1 MKTVI
6 VGVTGGI
13 AAYKSCEVVS
23 RFRRL
28 GYDVR
33 VVMTKNATEFVTP
46 LTFES
51 LSKNKVV
58 VDTFEKNREFEIEH
72 ISYAELASA
81 FVIAPATANFIGKLA
96 AGIAD
101 DMLTTTVMATLQPVF
116 ICPAMNVN
124 MYQNPIT
131 QANIE
136 RLKERGYRF
145 IGPDSGMLACGVTG
159 AGRMSEP
166 VEIVTEVD
174 KFLTPKADLRGKTVL
189 VTAGGT
195 REPIDGV
202 RFITNRSSGKMGT
215 AIAEAAL
222 QRGARVILLYGT
234 ISVPVPK
241 GVEAV
246 KIETTMDMYREVMAR
261 TDGTDIFV
269 MSAAPGDY
277 AVENYTPHKIKA
289 DSLEL
294 KLKKNPDIA
303 AAALE
308 ALSRLDGKR
317 RVAQGDSNPIGNQ
330 EIRRESPEYRQ
341 NHWESHD
348 LSRDRGHAHFPEEP
362 GQAASG
368 TPDFH
373 QPRIDQGQSCHRQ
386 VRQQEPQVVQHV
398 RVHPEQDQ
406 SRDCQRTHQRSP
418 FPQALSQTDES
429 EHAGGPCYRGAKPRQ
444 QGVTPDRA

>member
-166 VEIVTEVD
+166 VEIVAEVD

-215 AIAEAAL
+215 SIAEAAL
-222 QRGARVILLYGT
+222 QRGARVILVYGT

-303 AAALE
+303 AAVGKIKGDKKLVVFAAETDDLIQNAVKKLEAKNADLIVSNDVTMPGAGFETDTNVVTLIERGGAMTALE
-308 ALSRLDGKR
+308 IMDKR
-317 RVAQGDSNPIGNQ
+317 RLADVILDA
-330 EIRRESPEYRQ
+330 
-341 NHWESHD
+341 
-348 LSRDRGHAHFPEEP
+348 
-362 GQAASG
+362 
-368 TPDFH
+368 
-373 QPRIDQGQSCHRQ
+373 
-386 VRQQEPQVVQHV
+386 
-398 RVHPEQDQ
+398 
-406 SRDCQRTHQRSP
+406 
-418 FPQALSQTDES
+418 
-429 EHAGGPCYRGAKPRQ
+429 
-444 QGVTPDRA
+444 VTL

>member
-136 RLKERGYRF
+136 RLKDRGYRF

-222 QRGARVILLYGT
+222 QRGARVILVYGT

-277 AVENYTPHKIKA
+277 AVENYTPHKIKS

-303 AAALE
+303 AAVGKIKGDKKLVVFAAETDDLIQNAVKKLEAKNADLIVSNDVTMPGAGFETDTNVVTLIERGGAMTALE
-308 ALSRLDGKR
+308 MMDKR
-317 RVAQGDSNPIGNQ
+317 RLADVILDA
-330 EIRRESPEYRQ
+330 
-341 NHWESHD
+341 
-348 LSRDRGHAHFPEEP
+348 
-362 GQAASG
+362 
-368 TPDFH
+368 
-373 QPRIDQGQSCHRQ
+373 
-386 VRQQEPQVVQHV
+386 
-398 RVHPEQDQ
+398 
-406 SRDCQRTHQRSP
+406 
-418 FPQALSQTDES
+418 
-429 EHAGGPCYRGAKPRQ
+429 
-444 QGVTPDRA
+444 VTL

>member
-13 AAYKSCEVVS
+13 AAYKSCEIVS
-23 RFRRL
+23 RFKRL

-33 VVMTKNATEFVTP
+33 VVMTKNAAEFVTS

-58 VDTFEKNREFEIEH
+58 TDTFEKNREFEIEH

-96 AGIAD
+96 SGICD
-101 DMLTTTVMATLQPVF
+101 DMLTTTVTATVKPVF

-124 MYQNPIT
+124 MYLNPVT

-136 RLKERGYRF
+136 KLKKTGYHF

-159 AGRMSEP
+159 PGRMSEP
-166 VEIVTEVD
+166 AEIVSQID
-174 KFLTPKADLRGKTVL
+174 RFLTPNPDLRGKTVL

-202 RFITNRSSGKMGT
+202 RFISNRSSGKMGA
-215 AIAEAAL
+215 AIADAAAE
-222 QRGARVILLYGT
+222 RGARVIFVYGT

-241 GVEAV
+241 AAECV
-246 KIETTMDMYREVMAR
+246 KIETTEDMYREVTAR
-261 TDGTDIFV
+261 TDEADIFV

-277 AVENYTPHKIKA
+277 SVENYTPHKIKSE
-289 DSLEL
+289 SLTL

-303 AAALE
+303 AAVGKVKGDKKLVVFAAETDDLIQNAVKKLESKNADLIVSNDVTMPGAGFETDTNIVTLIERGGAMTALE
-308 ALSRLDGKR
+308 MMDKR
-317 RVAQGDSNPIGNQ
+317 RLADVILDAVK
-330 EIRRESPEYRQ
+330 
-341 NHWESHD
+341 
-348 LSRDRGHAHFPEEP
+348 L
-362 GQAASG
+362 
-368 TPDFH
+368 
-373 QPRIDQGQSCHRQ
+373 
-386 VRQQEPQVVQHV
+386 
-398 RVHPEQDQ
+398 
-406 SRDCQRTHQRSP
+406 
-418 FPQALSQTDES
+418 
-429 EHAGGPCYRGAKPRQ
+429 
-444 QGVTPDRA
+444 

>member
-174 KFLTPKADLRGKTVL
+174 KSLTPKADLRGKTVL

-222 QRGARVILLYGT
+222 QRGARVILVYGT

-303 AAALE
+303 AAVGKIKGDKKLVVFAAETDDLIQNAVKKLEAKNADLIVSNDVTMPGAGFETDTNVVTLIERGGAMTALE
-308 ALSRLDGKR
+308 MMDKR
-317 RVAQGDSNPIGNQ
+317 RLADVILDA
-330 EIRRESPEYRQ
+330 
-341 NHWESHD
+341 
-348 LSRDRGHAHFPEEP
+348 
-362 GQAASG
+362 
-368 TPDFH
+368 
-373 QPRIDQGQSCHRQ
+373 
-386 VRQQEPQVVQHV
+386 
-398 RVHPEQDQ
+398 
-406 SRDCQRTHQRSP
+406 
-418 FPQALSQTDES
+418 
-429 EHAGGPCYRGAKPRQ
+429 
-444 QGVTPDRA
+444 VTL

>member
-166 VEIVTEVD
+166 VEIVAEVD

-222 QRGARVILLYGT
+222 QRGARVILVYGT

-303 AAALE
+303 AAVGKIKGDKKLVVFAAETDDLIQNAVKKLEAKNADLIVSNDVTMPGAGFETDTNVVTLIERGGAMTALE
-308 ALSRLDGKR
+308 IMDKR
-317 RVAQGDSNPIGNQ
+317 RLADVILDA
-330 EIRRESPEYRQ
+330 
-341 NHWESHD
+341 
-348 LSRDRGHAHFPEEP
+348 
-362 GQAASG
+362 
-368 TPDFH
+368 
-373 QPRIDQGQSCHRQ
+373 
-386 VRQQEPQVVQHV
+386 
-398 RVHPEQDQ
+398 
-406 SRDCQRTHQRSP
+406 
-418 FPQALSQTDES
+418 
-429 EHAGGPCYRGAKPRQ
+429 
-444 QGVTPDRA
+444 VTL